1 MNDVFRSCHLAS
13 LALLCWSAPLLAQP
27 GSRVAVDQLSR
38 PLGSASAVPPPVS
51 ASSREGTGSTALR
64 PAGAAP
70 EVVQSCREA
79 GLRGTEIKGVDCA
92 AILQQAEALASQ
104 PSGEG
109 ALLQQIFRRGANVT
123 GVGGNAP
130 AAGVDADA
138 VARQLSTGNAQGA
151 GAAEIAARQ
160 REAPPPN
167 RPR

>member
-1 MNDVFRSCHLAS
+1 MKIVPRSLQIAT
-13 LALLCWSAPLLAQP
+13 LALFCWSAPLLAQP
-27 GSRVAVDQLSR
+27 GSRVAIDQLSR

-70 EVVQSCREA
+70 EVVQACRDA
-79 GLRGTEIKGVDCA
+79 GLRGTQIKGVDCA

-104 PSGEG
+104 LSGEG
-109 ALLQQIFRRGANVT
+109 TLLEMFGRRGNVT
-123 GVGGNAP
+123 GVGGNVP

-151 GAAEIAARQ
+151 GAAEVAARQ
-160 REAPPPN
+160 RDAPPPN

>member
-1 MNDVFRSCHLAS
+1 MFFGPS
-13 LALLCWSAPLLAQP
+13 LAHAQLF
-27 GSRVAVDQLSR
+27 SRVTIDQLSR

-64 PAGAAP
+64 ASPAAPAAPAP
-70 EVVQSCREA
+70 EVVDACREA
-79 GLRGTEIKGVDCA
+79 GLRGAQVAGVDCA
-92 AILQQAEALASQ
+92 AILQQADARAAQ

-109 ALLQQIFRRGANVT
+109 ALLQLFGQRANVT
-123 GVGGNAP
+123 GVGNTQP
-130 AAGVDADA
+130 TVSVDADA

-151 GAAEIAARQ
+151 NAGQIATRQ